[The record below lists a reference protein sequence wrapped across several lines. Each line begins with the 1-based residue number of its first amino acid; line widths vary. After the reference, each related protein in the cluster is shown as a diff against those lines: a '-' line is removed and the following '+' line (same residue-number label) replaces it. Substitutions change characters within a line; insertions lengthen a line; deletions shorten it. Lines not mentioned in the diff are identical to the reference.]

1 MSIESNLKVQRANE
15 IPDKGIGITKNIIT
29 IQELIMGPG
38 IVKELYWTTSK

>member
-29 IQELIMGPG
+29 IQELIMGSG